1 MGTWIWNLQQGTISI
16 SEELERLL
24 GLPSRIISGQITTI
38 CLSMCT
44 PTTMA
49 KCIKPCKMRFIR
61 GQRYHVEFRVL
72 QANGEERWLSC
83 RGRTFTDTQYDPCL
97 TGVLVD
103 ISDQK
108 QAELALRVQ
117 TQRERLVAD
126 IAQRIRNELEPGKH
140 PGTHG

>member
-24 GLPSRIISGQITTI
+24 GLPPGSFQGNYDD
-38 CLSMCT
+38 L
-44 PTTMA
+44 
-49 KCIKPCKMRFIR
+49 FIHVHPHDHGKVHQTLQDAIHQ

-126 IAQRIRNELEPGKH
+126 IAQRIRNELDLEKH